1 MLVFQALDALMM
13 REEGGEGHSFSVC
26 SAYITIYSYTQDS
39 CTVVASGNSSQ
50 MWGRVELTV
59 SSVAM
64 AWT

>member
-13 REEGGEGHSFSVC
+13 REEGGRDTVC
-26 SAYITIYSYTQDS
+26 STYITIYPYTQDS